1 MYQNRTY
8 QDLLNYNPLM
18 KNTYFE
24 VEKTRKDDPQ
34 PPRIRTHQLVKIPVI
49 MDEPPDAQPRFRWMT
64 SNWYFGEP
72 EPHMK
77 EWHEGL
83 RTTVCT
89 FENISGVGVFFLPTI
104 TFMLII

>member
-34 PPRIRTHQLVKIPVI
+34 PPRFRTHQLVKIPVI
-49 MDEPPDAQPRFRWMT
+49 MDDPPDAPPRALPSVPVIIST
-64 SNWYFGEP
+64 S
-72 EPHMK
+72 
-77 EWHEGL
+77 
-83 RTTVCT
+83 
-89 FENISGVGVFFLPTI
+89 SI
-104 TFMLII
+104 TFNSS